1 MNSSRASSLCRA
13 GRCAALAL
21 VLSLGAARAAAPS
34 GAASPDAEAP
44 CPILGAIRWDAWFGS
59 KGVPGE
65 AVERSLGPERWHSRL
80 PECADVLDART
91 VRIACDSAGQMGREI
106 QQAADAGIGF
116 WAFVTYPESDPM
128 NRGLETYLA
137 APNRERIRF
146 ALLTE
151 LDKWGDGKSYR
162 PSLERFARLLRE
174 PTYLRTAQGRPVLFL
189 GFLSDA
195 QIAQRFGSVEG
206 LAAVL
211 SEFRQHLV
219 ATGSPTPFIVLLES
233 DVGRAERWMRALAL
247 DAISAYV
254 VADNTAVAAPYARL
268 VSKVESFW
276 EAVQAR
282 DLPLVPLAMSGW
294 DRRPRVLNP
303 VPWEHGVYS
312 EPQMHWYYE
321 PPTSDELAAHVGA
334 ALQRA
339 RRTPRSGSVVLAYA
353 WNEFD
358 EGGWLAP
365 TLGEGGA
372 RLGAIRKAIDRACAR
387 PPSATR

>member
-1 MNSSRASSLCRA
+1 
-13 GRCAALAL
+13 
-21 VLSLGAARAAAPS
+21 
-34 GAASPDAEAP
+34 
-44 CPILGAIRWDAWFGS
+44 
-59 KGVPGE
+59 
-65 AVERSLGPERWHSRL
+65 
-80 PECADVLDART
+80 VLDART